1 MTCEDEELV
10 DLGNGTVWMGGR
22 EGDHPLTLNYLSV
35 RMGEE
40 ERVDLGN
47 GTVYG
52 RERGGP
58 STYPELPV
66 RVNG

>member
-47 GTVYG
+47 ETMWEGGRQGG
-52 RERGGP
+52 REAGGP
-58 STYPELPV
+58 SSYP
-66 RVNG
+66 